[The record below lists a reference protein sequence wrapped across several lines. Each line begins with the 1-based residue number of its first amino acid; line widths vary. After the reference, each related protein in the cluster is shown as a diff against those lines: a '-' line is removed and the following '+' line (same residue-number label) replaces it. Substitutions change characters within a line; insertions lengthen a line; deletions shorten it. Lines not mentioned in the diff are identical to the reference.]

1 MPRKGLQNILP
12 CKKILP
18 KLLRMKLEDFRKVHN
33 FDKLF
38 TYDLAVSNALSS
50 SLIRFHSNASIEI
63 GTKKMP

>member
-1 MPRKGLQNILP
+1 
-12 CKKILP
+12 
-18 KLLRMKLEDFRKVHN
+18 MKLEDFRKVHN

-63 GTKKMP
+63 GTKKMPMANPLIHFTIQFISLSR